1 MKEESVKL
9 GTSTLQSLKVL
20 ICIDPFQPVFCNIEH
35 TLLLLLSLHQLSIN
49 HPYIISCTGALNV
62 IPGHLSRDKQHFS

>member
-9 GTSTLQSLKVL
+9 ETSTLQSFKVL
-20 ICIDPFQPVFCNIEH
+20 ICIGRFQPFFCNIEH
-35 TLLLLLSLHQLSIN
+35 TLSLLLFLHLLSIN
-49 HPYIISCTGALNV
+49 HHYIISCTGALNV